1 MDRHGQY
8 GYCDEAAY
16 KRMITQIG
24 DRYKITYTYPQKSK
38 QMPLQRRPDA
48 KRRREN
54 VRRAARTI
62 ETLAADNPWT
72 WWATLTIDPTKRDR
86 INLDTIK
93 QQLGQWLRDQRK
105 RLGGT
110 LAYLIVPEV
119 HPTSGAWHIHGLLHG
134 LIVDDLRSDWV
145 ETWAKLPRYISDRL
159 PKQGEAPQLY
169 WWPEWVQSWGYCVLE
184 PVRDKRAIAT
194 YMTKYM
200 MANLGDERVG
210 SGKAL
215 YMASQG
221 LSRGRQVPLSDI
233 PDTYVID
240 SGYLWRSGAVYW
252 LDDLHKSRG
261 GGEIRDYSSTIEEGG
276 KKCQKKSFLGG

>member
-1 MDRHGQY
+1 MDKHGQY
-8 GYCDEAAY
+8 GYCNDAAY
-16 KRMITQIG
+16 KRTIMQIG
-24 DRYKITYTYPQKSK
+24 DRYKVTYTYPQGSK

-54 VRRAARTI
+54 IRRAARTI

-159 PKQGEAPQLY
+159 PKQGEAPRLY

-194 YMTKYM
+194 YMAKYM
-200 MANLGDERVG
+200 MDNLGDDRVG

-233 PDTYVID
+233 PDSYVVD
-240 SGYLWRSGAVYW
+240 SGYTWYSGAVYW
-252 LDDLHKSRG
+252 LDDITRSTG
-261 GGEIRDYSSTIEEGG
+261 GGRITDYSDITPQTTRYHTSEEGDR
-276 KKCQKKSFLGG
+276 